1 MPHSVA
7 FHRTLA
13 AAPAAAHVARR
24 DLRALGLSPTE
35 LATTSLLTSEL
46 LTNSVRHG
54 GPAADGGVGLNV
66 AVSDHSIRVEV
77 WDGGPGFTPAARPA
91 DAPLDS
97 CWGLHLVESMA
108 DRWGVTP
115 DAPNTVVWFELDRA
129 YAPA

>member
-7 FHRTLA
+7 FHRTLEL
-13 AAPAAAHVARR
+13 APAAAHVARR
-24 DLRALGLSPTE
+24 DLRALGLNPTE

-54 GPAADGGVGLNV
+54 GPAADGGVGLSV

-77 WDGGPGFTPAARPA
+77 LDGGPGFTPAARPA

-97 CWGLHLVESMA
+97 CWGLHLVEEMA
-108 DRWGVTP
+108 DRWGVAPAT
-115 DAPNTVVWFELDRA
+115 PNTVVWFELDRA
-129 YAPA
+129 